1 MNAPLAR
8 PVGASDPGT
17 AAASGITKSVHS
29 SNTRSGVLLPNP
41 FGHIAIPRRYTSAMA
56 TSSLAR
62 QTSLSRKK
70 SPVAVLLNPQT
81 DIPLGERDIRVED
94 YLNDKIQTAA
104 DLGDISSLLAS
115 VELQKTQLE
124 SQVQIRAVS

>member
-1 MNAPLAR
+1 
-8 PVGASDPGT
+8 
-17 AAASGITKSVHS
+17 
-29 SNTRSGVLLPNP
+29 
-41 FGHIAIPRRYTSAMA
+41 MA

-70 SPVAVLLNPQT
+70 SPVAVLLNPQM

-124 SQVQIRAVS
+124 SQVQSVSYHSW

>member
-1 MNAPLAR
+1 M
-8 PVGASDPGT
+8 
-17 AAASGITKSVHS
+17 
-29 SNTRSGVLLPNP
+29 
-41 FGHIAIPRRYTSAMA
+41 
-56 TSSLAR
+56 
-62 QTSLSRKK
+62 
-70 SPVAVLLNPQT
+70 LLNPQM

-124 SQVQIRAVS
+124 SQVQSVSYHSW

>member
-1 MNAPLAR
+1 M
-8 PVGASDPGT
+8 
-17 AAASGITKSVHS
+17 
-29 SNTRSGVLLPNP
+29 
-41 FGHIAIPRRYTSAMA
+41 
-56 TSSLAR
+56 
-62 QTSLSRKK
+62 
-70 SPVAVLLNPQT
+70 

-124 SQVQIRAVS
+124 SQVQSVSYHSW

>member
-1 MNAPLAR
+1 
-8 PVGASDPGT
+8 
-17 AAASGITKSVHS
+17 
-29 SNTRSGVLLPNP
+29 
-41 FGHIAIPRRYTSAMA
+41 
-56 TSSLAR
+56 
-62 QTSLSRKK
+62 
-70 SPVAVLLNPQT
+70 VLLNPQM

-124 SQVQIRAVS
+124 SQVQSVSYHSW